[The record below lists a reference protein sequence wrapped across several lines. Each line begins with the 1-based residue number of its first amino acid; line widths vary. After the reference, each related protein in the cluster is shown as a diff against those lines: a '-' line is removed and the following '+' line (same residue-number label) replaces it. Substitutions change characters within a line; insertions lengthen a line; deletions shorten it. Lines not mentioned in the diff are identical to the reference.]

1 LVGRA
6 GRVLN
11 LAVEVMVDFL
21 NKAEFEDVRAIRLSD
36 SGAGLLCGINGK
48 EVWIP
53 VSQIDDDSEVFEE
66 GHEGKL
72 VVSQWIA
79 EQKGLV

>member
-1 LVGRA
+1 MA
-6 GRVLN
+6 
-11 LAVEVMVDFL
+11 DFK
-21 NKAEFEDVRAIRLSD
+21 NKATFPDCRAIKESK
-36 SGAGLLCGINGK
+36 SGEALLVAVDGK

-53 VSQIDDDSEVFEE
+53 QSQIDDDSEVFEVGNRGE
-66 GHEGKL
+66 L